1 MRTAI
6 LCLFLALAALSTTLS
21 SCSSA
26 SSDVEPELAEDDPA
40 RRAPTD
46 SPRRYR
52 AEWIIDPASAGR
64 DTGIYVYAEIVDDFT
79 GSYLVQSPKHRAVQ
93 TRERVAICA
102 DILRVIEEVKC
113 ASIKRPRGVP
123 DVASIALGRLR
134 EWSPRGVFEV
144 VGEASMAAAAS
155 ANPQAWQTLTETH
168 RGIAVRCWVVVGQT
182 TAAPL
187 GFKICFTDD
196 TDGLVAS
203 LDLTG
208 DLFLEVDLQIYETEV
223 GETDFEVPFE
233 IIEDAIVYEQLL
245 FIFPE
250 VPARD
255 EQEIDLARPGAAGS
269 SE

>member
-6 LCLFLALAALSTTLS
+6 LCLFLALAALSASIT
-21 SCSSA
+21 SCSGSPA
-26 SSDVEPELAEDDPA
+26 EPEVELAEDDPA
-40 RRAPTD
+40 RRAPTQQ
-46 SPRRYR
+46 PRRYR
-52 AEWIIDPASAGR
+52 AEWIVDPATAGR
-64 DTGIYVYAEIVDDFT
+64 DTGIYVYAEIIDDFT

-123 DVASIALGRLR
+123 DVASIAMGRLR
-134 EWSPRGVFEV
+134 EWSPRGIFEV
-144 VGEASMAAAAS
+144 VGEPSMAAAAA
-155 ANPQAWQTLTETH
+155 ANPSAWQTVNETH
-168 RGIAVRCWVVVGQT
+168 RSIPVRCWSVVGQT

-187 GFKICFTDD
+187 GFKICFTNDSEE
-196 TDGLVAS
+196 LVAS

-208 DLFLEVDLQIYETEV
+208 DLFLEVDLQIYESDV
-223 GETDFEVPFE
+223 AETDFEVPFE
-233 IIEDAIVYEQLL
+233 IIEDSIVYEQLL

-250 VPARD
+250 VPVSD
-255 EQEIDLARPGAAGS
+255 EEETDLARPGAAGS